1 MGVSEKRENREE
13 KLNRELR
20 DHLELDAETK
30 INNGLS
36 ADQARFSAQRDFGNT
51 TLVKETTRE
60 MWAWSFLERFL
71 QDVRYGVRVFRRNP
85 GFTVVAILTLAL
97 GIGANAAMF
106 SIIDAVLLR
115 PLPYSD
121 ADRLVSITTEDP
133 SRNITALNVS
143 YTRLQLIQQ
152 ESHTLESIAG
162 FFAEDSSLVT
172 SGDPEKVPSAIVTGN
187 FFDVFGVTPS
197 LGRGFLREEDQPGG
211 SNVAII
217 SDAFWHSHF
226 GGQIDA
232 IKRSVA
238 IDGRSVVVIG
248 VLPADFKFPF
258 VQPEP
263 QIWFPRVFEN
273 PLFTP
278 DRVNS
283 GAAYLTVYGRLRAG
297 ETISHAQTEL
307 DSLGAAYTKA
317 FPGFGDAQ
325 RFTARAAALKESLVG
340 PLRTSLLVLLA
351 GVGFVLLIG
360 CTNLASLL
368 LARATARRKEM
379 AVRRAVGASRGRLVG
394 QLLTESLLL
403 SFLGG
408 GIGVALAACAPL
420 LLRLL
425 PPGTLPRVG
434 EVGINTRVV
443 LFSAVLCAL
452 TGVVVG
458 IVPALQVSGD
468 RLHDALKE
476 AARGSTGGAHAGR
489 SRAALVVAQVAVALV
504 LVSSAVLLIESWGK
518 LMHVSPGFDPHDV
531 MSFSFALPQTKYPQR
546 AQQAEF
552 YRRLVE
558 SVQAIP
564 GVESAAA
571 NTFLPIS
578 GNVRFAYFCPQ
589 GSPCQGGGK
598 DPVAAVRHI
607 TPDYFKT
614 MRIPVVRGRSFNQ
627 FDNANSA
634 IVAVIN
640 ETLANQFFPG
650 QDPIGKFVIQFRGNV
665 QTLVV
670 GVVGDVKY
678 AGLNAPD
685 TAELYMPQQQ
695 SPIPVAASS
704 LVVRTDG
711 SRQSLIASVR
721 GIVSQMDSSLPMS
734 NIISMDEAISAS
746 VAQPR
751 LTADLTAA
759 FAFLALLL
767 AAIGIYGVMA
777 YAVLQRKHEMA
788 IRIALGA
795 SPGSILKLVTKQGVA
810 LVVCGVTIGILASL
824 ALTRLFAGILF
835 HISAHDPL
843 TLAGVAAM
851 LIAVGLLACYIPA
864 RRAMSVDPI
873 TALREE

>member
-1 MGVSEKRENREE
+1 MSDKRENREE
-13 KLNRELR
+13 KLDRELR
-20 DHLELDAETK
+20 DHLELDAESK
-30 INNGLS
+30 MSNGLS
-36 ADQARFSAQRDFGNT
+36 ADQARFSAQRDFGNAL
-51 TLVKETTRE
+51 LVKEVTRE
-60 MWAWSFLERFL
+60 MWAWSFLEWFL
-71 QDVRYGVRVFRRNP
+71 QDLRYGLRVFRRNT

-121 ADRLVSITTEDP
+121 ADRLVSITEEDP
-133 SRNITALNVS
+133 SRNIVGLGIS
-143 YTRLQLIQQ
+143 FTRLNLIQQ
-152 ESHTLESIAG
+152 QSRTLENIAG
-162 FFAEDSSLVT
+162 FVAEDSSLVT
-172 SGDPEKVPSAIVTGN
+172 NGDPEKVPSAIVTGN
-187 FFDVFGVTPS
+187 FFDVFRVTPS
-197 LGRGFLREEDQPGG
+197 LGRGFLREENQPGG

-226 GGQIDA
+226 GGQMDA
-232 IKRSVA
+232 IKRSVT
-238 IDGRSVVVIG
+238 IDGRSVLVVG

-258 VQPEP
+258 IEPEP

-273 PLFTP
+273 PVFTP

-283 GAAYLTVYGRLRAG
+283 GAAYLTAYGRLRAG

-307 DSLGAAYTKA
+307 DSLGSAYTRA
-317 FPGFGDAQ
+317 FPNFSDGQ
-325 RFTARAAALKESLVG
+325 KYSARVASLKESLVG

-379 AVRRAVGASRGRLVG
+379 AVRRAVGASQGRLVG

-425 PPGTLPRVG
+425 PPGTLPRVS
-434 EVGINTRVV
+434 EVGMNPRVV
-443 LFSAVLCAL
+443 LFSVALCAF
-452 TGVVVG
+452 TGIVVG

-476 AARGSTGGAHAGR
+476 ATRGSTGGARAGR

-518 LMHVSPGFDPHDV
+518 LMHVNPGFDPHHV

-571 NTFLPIS
+571 NTYLPIS
-578 GNVRFAYFCPQ
+578 GNVRFAFFCPE

-614 MRIPVVRGRSFNQ
+614 MRIPLVQGRGFNQ

-678 AGLNAPD
+678 AGLNAPG
-685 TAELYMPQQQ
+685 TAEVYMTQQQ

-704 LVVRTDG
+704 LVVRTEG
-711 SRQSLIASVR
+711 STQSLITSVR
-721 GIVSQMDSSLPMS
+721 AIVAQLDSDLPMS

-751 LTADLTAA
+751 LTAGLTAA

-767 AAIGIYGVMA
+767 AVIGIYGVMA
-777 YAVLQRKHEMA
+777 YSVSQRKHEMA

-795 SPGSILKLVTKQGVA
+795 SPSSILRLIAKQGLF
-810 LVVCGVTIGILASL
+810 LVVAGVMIGVVVSL
-824 ALTRLFAGILF
+824 ALTRFFAAILF
-835 HISAHDPL
+835 QLSARDPW
-843 TLAGVAAM
+843 TLSGVAGL
-851 LIAVGLLACYIPA
+851 LILVGMLACYLPA